1 MKNCLC
7 ILLLGFLSLSI
18 YAQQEHKGRLT
29 IYFPDKSIE
38 GSVILY
44 GYKTKL
50 DSALVKDGKYTYRYT
65 HTKDETNM
73 VISPYFCP
81 KGGKYQGI
89 FIRNPYTN
97 SRHGNFLLDN
107 RDIVIRVDSFISKY
121 SSWVGTI
128 GGSVETD
135 LSFQLMSPMLELKY
149 YPRMHASLYRAT
161 TQSPINNFDIIRDNP
176 SSMAVLSSVY
186 NERNYYTLYSLS
198 LAFSLF
204 DKSVQQSQKGK
215 ILKSFID
222 NEKKID
228 SVKLSTIFQFY
239 DVQGKSYNFQQFIGK
254 KKIGLIVFWASWC
267 GPCIAEI
274 PVLAELYKKYKD
286 KVAFASLTI
295 DENREQWIKALKAH
309 PMDWL
314 TLSGFS
320 KDGKENH
327 SKEIFNISWIPCFL
341 LVDKDEQILVNQRRG
356 TEIGVDQRRNIEITE
371 LEDLIKKYLDKL

>member
-7 ILLLGFLSLSI
+7 ILLLSILSLSI
-18 YAQQEHKGRLT
+18 YAQQEHKGQLT
-29 IYFPDKSIE
+29 IYFPNKQIE

-50 DSALVKDGKYTYRYT
+50 DSALVKDGKYTYRFT
-65 HTKDETNM
+65 HTKDQTNM

-81 KGGKYQGI
+81 KGGKYQVI
-89 FIRNPYTN
+89 TIRNPYIDCRN
-97 SRHGNFLLDN
+97 GDFLLDN

-135 LSFQLMSPMLELKY
+135 LSFQLSASYCDPKY

-176 SSMAVLSSVY
+176 SSMAVLSSIY
-186 NERNYYTLYSLS
+186 EKRDYYTLDSLS
-198 LAFSLF
+198 LAYSIF
-204 DKSVQQSQKGK
+204 DKSVQESEKGK
-215 ILKSFID
+215 KLKSFMD

-228 SVKLSTIFQFY
+228 SVELSKIFQFY

-274 PVLAELYKKYKD
+274 PVLAELHKKYKD
-286 KVAFASLTI
+286 KVAFVSITI
-295 DENREQWIKALKAH
+295 DENREQWMKALKTH

-320 KDGKENH
+320 KDGKENQ
-327 SKEIFNISWIPCFL
+327 SKEIFNIHWIPCFL

-356 TEIGVDQRRNIEITE
+356 TEIGVNQKRNIDMTE
-371 LEDLIKKYLDKL
+371 LEDLIKKYLEKQ